1 MSRRPARF
9 TEADLKRAWA
19 VAQKYGPDVAVDILP
34 DGTIRLKKSP
44 EVVPTPEPMD
54 SDEPPRVM
62 L

>member
-9 TEADLKRAWA
+9 TEADLKRAWS

-34 DGTIRLKKSP
+34 DGTIRLKKST
-44 EVVPTPEPMD
+44 EVVATPEPID
-54 SDEPPRVM
+54 SDAPPRVM